1 MTGAVAEA
9 LLDLVLPR
17 VCAACDALSGRSEDI
32 ICDACWARLPRFAHP
47 QCARCGHP
55 TGAYACPFCPLLP
68 PFVRAA
74 RSVCWLPH
82 PTSSAIVHALKY
94 AGWERVAEGIAARLA
109 RLSWP
114 ADVVAERTAI
124 VPIPLARARRRERG
138 FNQAE
143 RIATA
148 LAPHWHVPVWPDT
161 LVRTRA
167 TATQT
172 RLTPSERSANVHGV
186 FAVAP
191 DTRALL
197 RGAHVLLLD
206 DVITTAATMNAAATA
221 LFEGGVRT
229 VSYVTF
235 GRART

>member
-1 MTGAVAEA
+1 MKLAVADA
-9 LLDLVLPR
+9 MLDLLLPR
-17 VCAACDALSGRSEDI
+17 VCVACDALCGSTDDLV
-32 ICDACWARLPRFAHP
+32 CDACWVRLPRFAHP
-47 QCARCGHP
+47 QCDRCGHP

-68 PFVRAA
+68 PFVRAV

-94 AGWERVAEGIAARLA
+94 AGWERVAEGIATRLA
-109 RLSWP
+109 RLTWP

-124 VPIPLARARRRERG
+124 VPIPLARVRERERG
-138 FNQAE
+138 FNQSE
-143 RIATA
+143 RIARA
-148 LAPHWHVPVWPDT
+148 LAPRWRVPVWPDI
-161 LVRTRA
+161 LARTRA

-172 RLTPSERSANVHGV
+172 RLTPSERSANVHRV

-191 DTRALL
+191 DARERL
-197 RGAHVLLLD
+197 RGAHVVLLD